1 VNTKDL
7 KSMTGYSFLAAGG
20 AITWKSK
27 KQRVI
32 ALSSTEAEYVVLSEA
47 GCKAMWLRN
56 LYGEL
61 RFPQ

>member
-1 VNTKDL
+1 
-7 KSMTGYSFLAAGG
+7 MTGYSFLAAGG